1 LVLKDW
7 LPPVIYDNLFTVK
20 KNGAGYFFLV
30 SGNSGTF
37 DRVDCLK
44 SYQEIPEVNAIINMK
59 ARAFSNMRLREVDK
73 DGKDRPTPKGQALIA
88 LLQNPNWFQQF
99 KEFAIQSKVCREV
112 FGNEYIFKTVPLG
125 FNPDIERVKALYSIP
140 DTIVNVKYDNS
151 IPFYLH
157 SKRPQVT
164 YEVKQ
169 DGGKYLPYDSSV
181 VIHFNDNRINIE
193 HATDKNLLKGESKLT
208 ALSSVINNMRIAYES
223 RGVILKYRGAN
234 GAWVN
239 DGKDAVGSVVMDQKE
254 KDRVQDE
261 FKNYGTRKGQYQS
274 IITDLSMRWE
284 QAGVNNPK
292 NLGLFEETQAGFDKL
307 LDEFGVPAEL
317 FVRAQGST
325 YENQHQAEKGLYVR
339 TVMPEANEWI
349 GGISSEFLSDSKT
362 SIIAE
367 YLHLPIFQEDLKSKG
382 DAITTMVNALSKMLQ
397 DKQLT
402 SQEYR
407 EELSKIGIGDG
418 SAIPTTQDA
427 NQQEVETLKA
437 QATLR
442 GSVGGVQ
449 GILAIQT
456 AVSQGTATREAALA
470 TLTIIYGFTD
480 EQAANILGSPQPQQ
494 GQTF

>member
-20 KNGAGYFFLV
+20 KNGAGYFYV
-30 SGNSGTF
+30 IGGNSGTF
-37 DRVDCLK
+37 DKVDCLK

-59 ARAFSNMRLREVDK
+59 ARAFSNMRLREVDQ
-73 DGKDRPTPKGQALIA
+73 DGKDKATPKGQALIA

-157 SKRPQVT
+157 DTRPKVT

-208 ALSSVINNMRIAYES
+208 ALSSVINNIRIAYES

-239 DGKDAVGSVVMDQKE
+239 DGKDIVGQVPIDPKE
-254 KDRVQDE
+254 RDRVQDE

-274 IITDLSMRWE
+274 IITDLPIKWQ
-284 QAGVNNPK
+284 QAGTNNPM
-292 NLGLFEETQAGFDKL
+292 NLGLFQEIEQGFNKC

-339 TVMPEANEWI
+339 TVMPEANEWM
-349 GGISSEFLSDSKT
+349 GGISSEFLEGNNT
-362 SIIAE
+362 SIVAE
-367 YLHLPIFQEDLKSKG
+367 YLHLPIFQEDLKARGESL
-382 DAITTMVNALSKMLQ
+382 TTMVNALSKALQ
-397 DKQLT
+397 DQAITLA
-402 SQEYR
+402 QYQ
-407 EELSKIGIGDG
+407 EELAKFGIKI
-418 SAIPTTQDA
+418 
-427 NQQEVETLKA
+427 
-437 QATLR
+437 
-442 GSVGGVQ
+442 
-449 GILAIQT
+449 
-456 AVSQGTATREAALA
+456 
-470 TLTIIYGFTD
+470 
-480 EQAANILGSPQPQQ
+480 
-494 GQTF
+494 